1 MRAYKWPEATIQHF
15 RALLVDR
22 FARALARNVDIV
34 FGSDLIWDSDE
45 FDRGTWA
52 IEQLDSFTE
61 SGATPLQ
68 ILRTVTVNPARLLD
82 VEDHRGRIAVGYAAD
97 IIGVDRNPLD
107 DISALKEV
115 SFVMK
120 DGRVA
125 KRPER

>member
-1 MRAYKWPEATIQHF
+1 M
-15 RALLVDR
+15 
-22 FARALARNVDIV
+22 V
-34 FGSDLIWDSDE
+34 FVIRSASDLIVFALAVISSADSLPE
-45 FDRGTWA
+45 A
-52 IEQLDSFTE
+52 I
-61 SGATPLQ
+61 
-68 ILRTVTVNPARLLD
+68 NPARLLD
-82 VEDHRGRIAVGYAAD
+82 VEDHRGRITVGYAAD